1 MYQVIDPSV
10 TVALLILL
18 LMGILR
24 MALDIVIR
32 AITIAVGG

>member
-24 MALDIVIR
+24 MALDIVIW